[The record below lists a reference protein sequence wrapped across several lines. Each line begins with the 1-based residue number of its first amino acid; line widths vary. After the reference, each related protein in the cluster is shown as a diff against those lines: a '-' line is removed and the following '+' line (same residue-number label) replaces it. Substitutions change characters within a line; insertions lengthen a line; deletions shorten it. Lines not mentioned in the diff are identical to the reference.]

1 MAKHRTR
8 GQSVAEDIIG
18 RLDASPHY
26 HSLVRRRSRLG
37 WLLASIMLGA
47 FTVFT
52 LLMAF
57 EKQWMASPIG
67 TGVTSIGVPIGMGLI
82 LFAIALTG
90 LYVWRC
96 NTVYDRELALIV
108 AEVSA

>member
-1 MAKHRTR
+1 MD
-8 GQSVAEDIIG
+8 EDVIA
-18 RLDASPHY
+18 RLDADPRY
-26 HSLVRRRSRLG
+26 HALVRRRSRLG
-37 WLLASIMLGA
+37 WLLAVVILGA

-57 EKQWMASPIG
+57 QKAWMASPIG

-90 LYVWRC
+90 LYVWRS
-96 NTVYDRELALIV
+96 NTVYDREMARII
-108 AEVSA
+108 AAAQA